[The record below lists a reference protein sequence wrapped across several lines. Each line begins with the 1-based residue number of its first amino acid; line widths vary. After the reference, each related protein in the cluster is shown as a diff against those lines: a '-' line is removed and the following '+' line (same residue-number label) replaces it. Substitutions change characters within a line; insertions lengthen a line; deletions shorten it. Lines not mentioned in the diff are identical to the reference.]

1 MTMMRFCALALL
13 GLVAFG
19 CSSKDDNGELNSDPN
34 GGNNPPGTGDPGVV
48 LPGNPLPGGGG
59 SDSPGISDLTPEQV
73 DQLRNS
79 SCAGWSAEAE
89 IVPAVL
95 ELVVDVSSSM
105 KDPAPGSN
113 RSKWEATRDALLEAI
128 VGVNGPG
135 LPASTGVGLL
145 FYPNV
150 PNVDSNVS
158 RTPTNLQACVATN
171 QLVPIA
177 TLGPQGATHRR
188 SLESAFRDAQLN
200 PSTPTHDAFRYALNS
215 GLLPTKVPGSKY
227 MLLITDGTPTLELG
241 CMNENGNLSGVDP
254 MPIVDEVRAAA
265 QKYAK
270 TFLIGSPGSEANRNW
285 MSQAARIGGTAP
297 AGCSDNGPNYCHMD
311 LTTSPDFADALRKGL
326 EEIAGQIASCT
337 YDMPEPPRGQSIDPA
352 RNNVIYTPRGSE
364 DARLVGRTTQ
374 ADCTE
379 GWQLKDNQVTI
390 CPDTCAAIQGDAGAT
405 IELMF
410 GCAAVDSPIR

>member
-1 MTMMRFCALALL
+1 
-13 GLVAFG
+13 V
-19 CSSKDDNGELNSDPN
+19 
-34 GGNNPPGTGDPGVV
+34 
-48 LPGNPLPGGGG
+48 G
-59 SDSPGISDLTPEQV
+59 SDSPGISDLTPAQIE
-73 DQLRNS
+73 QLRNS

-105 KDPAPGSN
+105 NERAPGGN
-113 RSKWEATRDALLEAI
+113 GTKWEATRDALLEAI
-128 VGVNGPG
+128 VGVDGPG

-145 FYPNV
+145 FYPNKANAAINER
-150 PNVDSNVS
+150 PQDLNG
-158 RTPTNLQACVATN
+158 CVATEE
-171 QLVPIA
+171 LVPIA

-188 SLESAFRDAQLN
+188 RLETAFRDAQLN
-200 PSTPTHDAFRYALNS
+200 QSTPTHDAFRYALNT

-227 MLLITDGTPTLELG
+227 MLLITDGTPTLSLG
-241 CMNENGNLSGVDP
+241 CVNSTGSLSGVDP
-254 MPIVDEVRAAA
+254 MPIVEEVRVAA

-270 TFLIGSPGSEANRNW
+270 TFLIGSPGSEANRSW
-285 MSQAARIGGTAP
+285 MSLAARIGGTAP

-311 LTTSPDFADALRKGL
+311 LTTSPDFSEALRKGL

-337 YDMPEPPRGQSIDPA
+337 YDMPEPPRGQTIDPG
-352 RNNVIYTPRGSE
+352 RINVIYTPSGSD

-374 ADCTE
+374 TDCTE

-390 CPDTCAAIQGDAGAT
+390 CPDTCAAIQGDPGAT